1 MRLGL
6 PRLENKNVS
15 NLIRRCIEGDD
26 AARAEFHAEYS
37 GLIRRAV
44 IRKLVRLGASNCVGT
59 DANDIVQEVFLRL
72 LADGCRPLRQ
82 LHDPQC
88 IDAWLMTV
96 AQNHTVSYLRKCS
109 VINAV
114 VQRSQDSARESYDYT
129 PADHLVASETRQIA
143 AAVFSKLTDTEKLVL
158 RLYYEQS
165 VKLSDIAAMTGE
177 SINTVASRIRRAKLK
192 LLRLVQEQMV
202 DG

>member
-1 MRLGL
+1 M
-6 PRLENKNVS
+6 ETKDVS

-26 AARAEFHAEYS
+26 AARAELHAEYS

-44 IRKLVRLGASNCVGT
+44 IRKLVRLGAGNCVGN

-82 LHDPQC
+82 LRDPQC

-96 AQNHTVSYLRKCS
+96 AQNHTVSYLRKNS
-109 VINAV
+109 VFNPV
-114 VQRSQDSARESYDYT
+114 VQCSRDPSRESYDYT
-129 PADHLVASETRQIA
+129 PADNLAANETRQIA
-143 AAVFSKLTDTEKLVL
+143 ADAFSKLTDAEKLAL

-165 VKLSDIAAMTGE
+165 AKLSDIAMMTGE
-177 SINTVASRIRRAKLK
+177 SINTVASRIRRAKLRI
-192 LLRLVQEQMV
+192 LRLVQEQTV

>member
-1 MRLGL
+1 M
-6 PRLENKNVS
+6 ENKNVS
-15 NLIRRCIEGDD
+15 NLIRLCIEGDD

-44 IRKLVRLGASNCVGT
+44 VRKLFRLGASNFAAT
-59 DANDIVQEVFLRL
+59 DANDIVQEIFLRL

-96 AQNHTVSYLRKCS
+96 AQNYTVSYLRKSS
-109 VINAV
+109 VFHPAD
-114 VQRSQDSARESYDYT
+114 QAFRDPSRESYGYT
-129 PADHLVASETRQIA
+129 PADHVAANETRQIA
-143 AAVFSKLTDTEKLVL
+143 AEAFSTLTDTEKLAL

-165 VKLSDIAAMTGE
+165 AKLSDIAAMTGE
-177 SINTVASRIRRAKLK
+177 SINTVASRIRRAKHK
-192 LLRLVQEQMV
+192 ILRLVQEQMI
-202 DG
+202 DR